1 MVNKGMTDN
10 IREQFPF
17 LTGISYSG
25 EEYLGIII
33 NHDAQI
39 LSFYDIGRAKSA
51 EHRAVLLEL
60 GETWWWE
67 SNRMLPIDVFLRAE
81 MRPFRYCL
89 RTLSMK
95 DTQILFG
102 PTVCMQDFIVR
113 RIKRR
118 SIQLVRRTD

>member
-1 MVNKGMTDN
+1 MTGSMSD
-10 IREQFPF
+10 RFPF

-25 EEYLGIII
+25 EEYVGIVI

-39 LSFYDIGRAKSA
+39 LSFYDIGRAESA
-51 EHRAVLLEL
+51 EHKATLLEL

-67 SNRMLPIDVFLRAE
+67 SNRMLPIDVFLRNE
-81 MRPFRYCL
+81 MRQFRYCL

-95 DTQILFG
+95 DVDILFG